1 MPYSVPV
8 IMTFVTFGILVSG
21 IVLMVL
27 GNKLNI
33 THSTRLMC
41 LRVASQAIVVLLIAL
56 VYFLQKN

>member
-1 MPYSVPV
+1 MTYSVPI
-8 IMTFVTFGILVSG
+8 IMMFVTLFVLVSG

-41 LRVASQAIVVLLIAL
+41 LRVVSQAIVVVLIAI
-56 VYFLQKN
+56 VYFIQKS